1 MVRAIERLIQ
11 LDEQETAR
19 QRERVASLALA
30 AAVIEA
36 LPDALVVID
45 LSGAIVMINERTELL
60 FGYLRSELIGRQV
73 EMLLPAESRD
83 LHAKNRIEYNQFTLS
98 AHARTMGLGLQLS
111 GVRSD
116 GHVFPVDIM
125 LARMVVPKGIYNLAL
140 VRHTPRQHGHELR
153 VEYTVET
160 DVKND
165 AVYAGR

>member
-19 QRERVASLALA
+19 QRERVATLALA

-36 LPDALVVID
+36 LPDALIVID
-45 LSGAIVMINERTELL
+45 ITGAIVMINERTELL
-60 FGYLRSELIGRQV
+60 FGYHRSELLGHQV
-73 EMLLPAESRD
+73 EILLPPEFRD
-83 LHAKNRIEYNQFTLS
+83 QHVRNRAEYNQFTLS

-116 GHVFPVDIM
+116 GHIFPVDIM

-140 VRHTPRQHGHELR
+140 VRHAPRQHGPEM
-153 VEYTVET
+153 TVEFDIGT
-160 DVKND
+160 DMNND
-165 AVYAGR
+165 ALHAGR

>member
-30 AAVIEA
+30 A

>member
-1 MVRAIERLIQ
+1 MFYAELTYRRSPLHPGSGGPPLPRGEQ
-11 LDEQETAR
+11 L
-19 QRERVASLALA
+19 
-30 AAVIEA
+30 
-36 LPDALVVID
+36 
-45 LSGAIVMINERTELL
+45 
-60 FGYLRSELIGRQV
+60 
-73 EMLLPAESRD
+73 
-83 LHAKNRIEYNQFTLS
+83 
-98 AHARTMGLGLQLS
+98 LQLS

-165 AVYAGR
+165 AVYA